1 MLIEY
6 TAVLWVPLV
15 AMVFFKEPVK
25 KQIWFG
31 AVLVLGGLAVVAQ
44 IWDSTLNPIG
54 VLFALAAAT
63 CIHVSALSQGFGF
76 ASIVTGDIHSQLR
89 PLIVAKP

>member
-1 MLIEY
+1 L
-6 TAVLWVPLV
+6 
-15 AMVFFKEPVK
+15 
-25 KQIWFG
+25 
-31 AVLVLGGLAVVAQ
+31 LAVRFASQ
-44 IWDSTLNPIG
+44 DDRLLGRASSMPDQLRF
-54 VLFALAAAT
+54 LFALAAAT